1 MTKKLYYESSKV
13 SEWGAK
19 VLDIFEEEGF
29 YYILLDETA
38 FYPEGGGQPGDIGSI
53 DGIPVLEISK
63 NENEDI
69 LHKVGNSPA
78 SLFVHCKLDWER
90 RFDHMQQHSGQHLL
104 SAVCRDLFN
113 ANTVSFHLG
122 QDIVSIDIDTP
133 SWTDVQTVETER
145 IANQYIYENRKLHT
159 YFVSEDQLKT
169 IPVVKMPTVT
179 ENIRIVEIEG
189 IEFNPC
195 GGTHVEQT
203 GEIGIIKILKT
214 EKQKESTR
222 LYFKCGLRALN
233 DYTDSLTL
241 LSTLSYKFNTGRID
255 ILNRVERLENEH
267 DKLSM
272 AYEKLKLENME
283 FFASSLLANREDG
296 SMIAHVFED
305 HTLKDLQLLSSAIHR
320 KESSLLLFISLQEQ
334 KALLSHDGT
343 ISIHCGQF
351 FREWLSS
358 HNGKGGGN
366 EKSAQAGFSSREDM
380 MAFYTFA
387 VNKLGNTHGNT

>member
-1 MTKKLYYESSKV
+1 MTKKLYYESSKI
-13 SEWGAK
+13 SEWDAK
-19 VLDIFEEEGF
+19 VLDILEEEGF
-29 YYILLDETA
+29 YYIQLDETA

-63 NENEDI
+63 NESGDI
-69 LHKVGNSPA
+69 LHKVGDTPP

-122 QDIVSIDIDTP
+122 QDIVSIDIDAP
-133 SWTDVQTVETER
+133 SWTDAKTVETER

-222 LYFKCGLRALN
+222 LFFKCGLRALN

-272 AYEKLKLENME
+272 AYEKLKMENVE
-283 FFASSLLANREDG
+283 FLAASLLANREDG
-296 SMIAHVFED
+296 SLLAHVFED

-320 KESSLLLFISLQEQ
+320 KESSLVLFISLQEQ

-343 ISIHCGQF
+343 LSIHCGQF
-351 FREWLSS
+351 FKEWLSS

-366 EKSAQAGFSSREDM
+366 EKSAQAGFTSREDM

-387 VNKLGNTHGNT
+387 VNKLHNIQGNI